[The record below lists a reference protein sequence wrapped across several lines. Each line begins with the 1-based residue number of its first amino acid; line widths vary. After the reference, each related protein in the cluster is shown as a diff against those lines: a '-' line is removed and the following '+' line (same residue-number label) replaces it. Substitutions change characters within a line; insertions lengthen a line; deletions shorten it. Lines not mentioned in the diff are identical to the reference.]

1 VITLDE
7 LKQKLIQVD
16 EVTLLETLDLSSE
29 DIVNRFTDVIENNY
43 HRLSGEFDET
53 TPWDND

>member
-7 LKQKLIQVD
+7 LKQKLMQVD

-43 HRLSGEFDET
+43 PRLSGEFDET